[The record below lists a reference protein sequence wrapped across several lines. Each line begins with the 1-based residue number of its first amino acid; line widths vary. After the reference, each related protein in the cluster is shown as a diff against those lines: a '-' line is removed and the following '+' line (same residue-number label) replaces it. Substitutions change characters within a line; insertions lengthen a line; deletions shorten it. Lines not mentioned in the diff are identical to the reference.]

1 MTSPTSSRSLRHSG
15 RPFCDL
21 PTALAA
27 TGSHERKKRKVQG
40 AAMGLAALAIGGG
53 NTTLVV
59 VFAPAAAAASG
70 VLAAALAQQALN
82 RVLRGE

>member
-40 AAMGLAALAIGGG
+40 AAMGLAALAIGRG
-53 NTTLVV
+53 NTALVV
-59 VFAPAAAAASG
+59 VFAPAAAASG